1 MSFSGIWAGKQ
12 RGGSRERCWGGS
24 FSGWKGHVELGRKG
38 VQDVVVFLGFEWGQG
53 CEC

>member
-1 MSFSGIWAGKQ
+1 MEGEGWEQ
-12 RGGSRERCWGGS
+12 CWGGNLS
-24 FSGWKGHVELGRKG
+24 QAGGGHVELERKG

>member
-1 MSFSGIWAGKQ
+1 MGWKAERWKPGVVL
-12 RGGSRERCWGGS
+12 GGSS
-24 FSGWKGHVELGRKG
+24 SGWKGHVELGRKG